1 LPNTKSIHRSI
12 ATLKLPK
19 TVGALVTYAQGIVTA
34 MTGNA
39 AFPSPVPPLPT
50 VTTAINELQT
60 SETTAQTR
68 AKGTVTAR
76 NDKRAAL
83 VTLLQQLRG
92 YVQTTADANAETSAT
107 LIESAGISVRKT
119 PTRAGRIFTA
129 AAGAVSGS
137 AKLVVPR
144 AGNRVFYEWEY
155 STDGGK
161 TWITAPATLQ
171 AKTTITG
178 LAPATTVLFRYRT
191 VTKTGEGDWSQP
203 VSLLVK

>member
-1 LPNTKSIHRSI
+1 MNMKSIHRSV

-39 AFPSPVPPLPT
+39 AFPSPVPPLGT
-50 VTTAINELQT
+50 VTTAINELHVA
-60 SETTAQTR
+60 ETVAQTR
-68 AKGTVTAR
+68 AKGAVTAR
-76 NDKRAAL
+76 NDKRAVL

-92 YVQTTADANAETSAT
+92 YVQTTADANPETSAT
-107 LIESAGISVRKT
+107 LIESAGISVKKT
-119 PTRAGRIFTA
+119 AVRAARSFA
-129 AAGAVSGS
+129 AKAGSVSGS

-161 TWITAPATLQ
+161 TWIAAPATLQ
-171 AKTTITG
+171 AKTTVTG

-203 VSLLVK
+203 VSLLVR

>member
-1 LPNTKSIHRSI
+1 MSNTKSIHRSI

-19 TVGALVTYAQGIVTA
+19 TGGALVTYAQGIVTA

-39 AFPSPVPPLPT
+39 AYPSPVPPLAT

-60 SETTAQTR
+60 AETQALTR

-76 NDKRAAL
+76 NDKRAVL

-92 YVQTTADANAETSAT
+92 YVQTTADANVETSAT

-119 PTRAGRIFTA
+119 PVRAPRVFTA
-129 AAGAVSGS
+129 KAGAVTGS
-137 AKLVVPR
+137 AKLVVPG

-161 TWITAPATLQ
+161 TWSTAPATLQ
-171 AKTTITG
+171 AKTTVTG

-191 VTKTGEGDWSQP
+191 VTKSGEGDWSQP